1 MPPGK
6 IQDLARSTE
15 TPARARSVPDAE
27 FDAIVIGAGIS
38 GMYQLYRLRELGLR
52 VRVFEAGTGV
62 GGTWYWNRYPG
73 ARFDSESYSYAYS
86 FSPELL
92 DEWDWSEH
100 FSPQPET
107 ERYLN
112 HVADKFDLRRD
123 IRFSSRVTAAHYDEE
138 RSAWDVTTRDGG
150 RHRARFLITAVGPLS
165 APTYPRIE
173 GIDDFEGEAY
183 HTGLWP
189 KHPVSFE
196 GKRVAVIGTGAS
208 GVQAIAEIAK
218 TAGHLTVFQRRPNWC
233 TPLHNRPIGKEEMDR
248 IRAGY
253 PELFERCQRTAA
265 CFVHTVDPRG
275 TFEVSEREREAFWEK
290 LYAEPGFGIWQG
302 NFRDMLTD
310 RAANRLVSDFVARK
324 IRARVKDPKTAA
336 MLIPTDHGFGTRRVP
351 QETFYYEVY
360 NQPNV
365 ELVSI
370 LETPIVRITPSGLQT
385 SERDFAFDLIV
396 YATGFDAIT
405 GSLDRIDIRGAG
417 GRRLKDK
424 WSGGP
429 STFLGVMVEG
439 FPNMFMLVG
448 PHTAL
453 GNIPRSIEYNV
464 EWVTA
469 LIRHLHEKG
478 LRFADARPEA
488 VEEWTGFVKKKAEGL
503 LSNEVDSWMTGVNQN
518 VEGKQ
523 VRIVARYS
531 GSAPDYR
538 DWCDRVSAQGYR
550 ELVVR

>member
-1 MPPGK
+1 MAAPCTTHEHGTAAL
-6 IQDLARSTE
+6 D
-15 TPARARSVPDAE
+15 
-27 FDAIVIGAGIS
+27 FDAIIIGAGIS
-38 GMYQLYRLRELGLR
+38 GMYQLYRLRELGMR

-73 ARFDSESYSYAYS
+73 ARFDSESYSYGYS
-86 FSPELL
+86 FSQELL

-100 FSPQPET
+100 FAPQPET

-112 HVADKFDLRRD
+112 HFADKFVLRDD
-123 IRFSSRVTAAHYDEE
+123 IRFSSRVTAAHFDAARRCWE
-138 RSAWDVTTRDGG
+138 VVVHDGS

-165 APTYPRIE
+165 SPTWPRVE
-173 GIDDFEGEAY
+173 GIDDFRGESY
-183 HTGLWP
+183 HTGMWP
-189 KHPVSFE
+189 KHPVSFA

-208 GVQAIAEIAK
+208 GVQAISEIAK

-233 TPLHNRPIGKEEMDR
+233 TPLHNRPIDTQEMAR

-253 PELFERCQRTAA
+253 PQLFERCRQTAA
-265 CFVHTVDPRG
+265 CFVHTIDPRG
-275 TFEVSEREREAFWEK
+275 TFEVSEQEREAFWEE
-290 LYAEPGFGIWQG
+290 LYAGPGFGIWQG
-302 NFRDMLTD
+302 NFRDILTD
-310 RAANRLVSDFVARK
+310 RAANKLISEFVARK
-324 IRARVKDPKTAA
+324 IRARVKDPKVAEL
-336 MLIPTDHGFGTRRVP
+336 LIPTDHGFGTRRVP

-365 ELVSI
+365 KLISI
-370 LETPIVRITPSGLQT
+370 LDTPITRITPRGLT
-385 SERDFAFDLIV
+385 TGEREFEFDMII

-405 GSLDRIDIRGAG
+405 GSLDRIDIRGPG
-417 GRRLKDK
+417 GERLKEK
-424 WSGGP
+424 WRARL

-464 EWVTA
+464 EWVRDM
-469 LIRHLHEKG
+469 IRYMREQDLS
-478 LRFADARPEA
+478 FADPRPEA
-488 VEEWTGFVKKKAEGL
+488 VEQWTDFVKAKGEGL

-523 VRIVARYS
+523 VRIIARYS

-538 DWCDRVSAQGYR
+538 AWCDRVAANGYR
-550 ELVVR
+550 EVVLQ